1 MDFMKYRKVYYVISI
16 LVVLVS
22 LGTLFAKGLNMGI
35 DFKGGSI
42 LQVKMEQ
49 TTDVVQVREALKA
62 VKLDKADVSKSGDE
76 IFIRTHELNQA
87 ETKAILTLLKDKFGK
102 AEFRSAESVGAS
114 IGSELKR
121 NAILA
126 VIIAAIAMMLY
137 ITLRFEFTTGMAS
150 IIKEIH
156 DVSLVLGL
164 FAFFQWEVNTPFI
177 AGLLTVVGYS
187 INDSIV
193 IFDRIRENMRM
204 KKKEDYLT
212 LVNRSITQSLNR
224 SINTV
229 LVSVFALIALLIF
242 GGTSIKVF
250 VLTMLIGFLVGGYSS
265 IFVASPIWY
274 DLKNKEQH

>member
-1 MDFMKYRKVYYVISI
+1 
-16 LVVLVS
+16 VVLFS
-22 LGTLFAKGLNMGI
+22 LVTLFTKGLNMGI
-35 DFKGGSI
+35 DFRGGSI
-42 LQVKMEQ
+42 LQVRMEQ
-49 TTDVVQVREALKA
+49 NTDVNAVRDALKEI
-62 VKLDKADVSKSGDE
+62 KMDKADVSKSGDE
-76 IFIRTHELNQA
+76 IFIRTHELSQN
-87 ETKAILTLLKDKFGK
+87 ETQNILNHLNDKFGK

-114 IGSELKR
+114 IGNELKR
-121 NAILA
+121 NSILA

-137 ITLRFEFTTGMAS
+137 IALRFEYTTGIAS
-150 IIKEIH
+150 IVKELH

-164 FAFFQWEVNTPFI
+164 FALFQWEVNTPFI

-193 IFDRIRENMRM
+193 IFDRIRENLRM

-212 LVNRSITQSLNR
+212 LVNKSITQSLNR

-229 LVSVFALIALLIF
+229 LVSVFALIALLLF

-274 DLKNKEQH
+274 DLKSKQE

>member
-1 MDFMKYRKVYYVISI
+1 MNFIQYRKVYYVISI
-16 LVVLVS
+16 VVVLFS
-22 LGTLFAKGLNMGI
+22 LVTLFTKGLNMGI
-35 DFKGGSI
+35 DFRGGSI
-42 LQVKMEQ
+42 LQVRMEQ
-49 TTDVVQVREALKA
+49 NTDVNAVRDALKEI
-62 VKLDKADVSKSGDE
+62 KMDKADVSKSGDE
-76 IFIRTHELNQA
+76 IFIRTHELSQN
-87 ETKAILTLLKDKFGK
+87 ETQNILNHLNDKFGK

-114 IGSELKR
+114 IGNELKR
-121 NAILA
+121 NSILA

-137 ITLRFEFTTGMAS
+137 IALRFEYTTGIAS
-150 IIKEIH
+150 IVKELH

-164 FAFFQWEVNTPFI
+164 FALFQWEVNTPFI

-193 IFDRIRENMRM
+193 IFDRIRENLRM

-212 LVNRSITQSLNR
+212 LVNKSITQSLNR

-229 LVSVFALIALLIF
+229 LVSVFALIALLLF

-274 DLKNKEQH
+274 DLKSKQE